1 MLNELQY
8 CGAGAKAAATE
19 AGAGA
24 TPAAAPAAAA
34 KRGTS
39 SLAEKAA
46 ARPQQGANTAPTA
59 SVLPGASRTL
69 LPPSRLV
76 QEGQIVG
83 IKDLIAVMEHH
94 PIYCKSDQLYQLYDQ
109 LDNS

>member
-1 MLNELQY
+1 MLKQLQC
-8 CGAGAKAAATE
+8 CGAGAKAATTE
-19 AGAGA
+19 AGAGN

-34 KRGTS
+34 KHGTS

-46 ARPQQGANTAPTA
+46 ARPQQGNTAPAA
-59 SVLPGASRTL
+59 SVLPGASRSL

-76 QEGQIVG
+76 QEGQVVG

-94 PIYCKSDQLYQLYDQ
+94 PIYCKSDQLYQLYDR

>member
-1 MLNELQY
+1 MLKQLHHS
-8 CGAGAKAAATE
+8 GAGAKAATTE
-19 AGAGA
+19 AGAGN
-24 TPAAAPAAAA
+24 TSAAPAAAT
-34 KRGTS
+34 KHGTS

-46 ARPQQGANTAPTA
+46 ARPQQGANTAPAA
-59 SVLPGASRTL
+59 SVLPGASRSL

-76 QEGQIVG
+76 QEGQLVG

-94 PIYCKSDQLYQLYDQ
+94 PIYCKSDQLYQLYDR

>member
-1 MLNELQY
+1 MLKQLQY
-8 CGAGAKAAATE
+8 YGAGAKAAATE
-19 AGAGA
+19 AGAN

-34 KRGTS
+34 KHGTS

-46 ARPQQGANTAPTA
+46 ARPQQGANTAPAA
-59 SVLPGASRTL
+59 SVLPGASRSL

-76 QEGQIVG
+76 QEGQVVN

-94 PIYCKSDQLYQLYDQ
+94 PIYCKSDQLYQLYDR